1 MAAGRQSWLAYISRE
16 MPDTTTLFSA
26 VSTSKALSD
35 TEEKIEVAGLPH
47 VRVGSLGRGGVVVK
61 DGIDRRIEVI
71 AQVSAYR
78 ANGCAPALMLR
89 FFSTKIISWRQ
100 SLLPVL

>member
-1 MAAGRQSWLAYISRE
+1 MRRQRSWSKSNHKLYTGGQPRLAHISRE

-35 TEEKIEVAGLPH
+35 TEEKVEVACLPN

-71 AQVSAYR
+71 AEVSAVW
-78 ANGCAPALMLR
+78 G
-89 FFSTKIISWRQ
+89 KGVWERQ
-100 SLLPVL
+100 HL